1 MTVKC
6 SSVVLV
12 CYLVMSGNG
21 NLIFLNRFVKVWVC
35 SIFLDLGVVSQ
46 SYVLCLLQGNI
57 NAGTDFVMR
66 ESEDPI
72 QTPNR

>member
-6 SSVVLV
+6 SSVVLFLKYV
-12 CYLVMSGNG
+12 YLVMSGNG
-21 NLIFLNRFVKVWVC
+21 RFEKVWFYP
-35 SIFLDLGVVSQ
+35 IFLDLGVVSQ

-57 NAGTDFVMR
+57 DAGTDFLMR